1 MNVSKIEARRA
12 QGLLGWRLCGA
23 LVGGLVAMLGGCAS
37 EDDGG
42 LGVGHDQGEPL
53 PPPEVGVGGDV
64 EFDASGCRLM
74 FGDRCVD
81 DRAARCD
88 VAAELIAGGDCT
100 DADDDCFLAGCDAV
114 AGTVA
119 DCDDTR
125 PEVNPL
131 GEQVCNGLD
140 GDCDGRVDEGFE
152 VGASCEGCGV
162 AGKVECA
169 VDDPTQTACSTAA
182 GQSDARDPLP
192 EELCNGVDDDCDA
205 VVDEACRIPSRL
217 VPPREPAICPDGR
230 VALVEDGALVV
241 ATPLAEGGF
250 AFETLRPTESGAA
263 RPDCGALGLA
273 WLELGP
279 GGCTTPVDG
288 PERCEAELW
297 AALRTEPP
305 RMLAPLGALGP
316 PRVGEARVYWHTLPG
331 PEAFILG
338 RGPDEDAARQVF
350 DRAFSDPTPPV
361 DGQML
366 VREWIDGAP
375 RVTLAT
381 LGMDGEPGTGRG
393 VVDEPPRAL
402 GHPGPAVRS
411 AGWMAWPIEGERTT
425 LWVVSQGNLRAG
437 FFPVSHPGSQRAPRL
452 AGERLVWIDEG
463 TRPPTLRALDLRSGS
478 ERVIATGLIAPDG
491 FALGSAAVVWIEGA
505 AGRLFYRG
513 LSPIG
518 D

>member
-1 MNVSKIEARRA
+1 MNASKSEPGAARWLRV
-12 QGLLGWRLCGA
+12 GLCC
-23 LVGGLVAMLGGCAS
+23 GLVALLGGCADS
-37 EDDGG
+37 DEGAIDAANDE
-42 LGVGHDQGEPL
+42 GVPF
-53 PPPEVGVGGDV
+53 PPPDVGGDV
-64 EFDASGCRLM
+64 GPDVGACQLTFA
-74 FGDRCVD
+74 DRCVD
-81 DRAARCD
+81 DRDVRCEV
-88 VAAELIAGGDCT
+88 VAEWIADRGCT
-100 DADDDCFLAGCDAV
+100 DADDDCFLAGCEA
-114 AGTVA
+114 AAETVIA

-131 GEQVCNGLD
+131 GEQSCNGLD

-152 VGASCEGCGV
+152 LGASCDGCGV

-217 VPPREPAICPDGR
+217 VPPREPSICPDGR

-250 AFETLRPTESGAA
+250 SFETLRPAEAGAA

-273 WLELGP
+273 WLELGPELGP

-297 AALRTEPP
+297 AAFTSESP

-338 RGPDEDAARQVF
+338 RGPGEDAARQVF

-361 DGQML
+361 AGQML
-366 VREWIDGAP
+366 VREWVDGTP
-375 RVTLAT
+375 RAT
-381 LGMDGEPGTGRG
+381 LVNLGVDGEPGTGRG

-411 AGWMAWPIEGERTT
+411 AGWMAWPIQGERTT
-425 LWVVSQGNLRAG
+425 LWVVSQENPRAG
-437 FFPVSHPGSQRAPRL
+437 FFPVSHPGPQRAPRL

-463 TRPPTLRALDLRSGS
+463 TSPPTLRALDLGTGT
-478 ERVIATGLIAPDG
+478 ERVIATGQIASDG
-491 FALGSAAVVWIEGA
+491 IALGPTAVVWIEGA
-505 AGRLFYRG
+505 EGRLYYRG